1 MALTDVSR
9 AASSADELPVLSFA
23 PDPGHVALDL
33 DRLVATR
40 LLIQASSGGGK
51 SYALRWLL
59 EQTHGRIQQFVLDW
73 EGEFAS
79 LRERFAY
86 VLAGQDGDVPA
97 DPRTAGLL
105 CQRLLELGASAVV
118 DLSELQPEDR
128 QRFAQG
134 FLHELMHVPR
144 SLWRPLLVAIDEAHY
159 LAPEKGEPEAVS
171 KTDVVALCT
180 QGRKRG
186 FAAVLATQRI
196 AKVSNNALADLLNV
210 LIGPTSFDLDVKRAG
225 DTLGFDKMQRE
236 QLKRLEPGQFFARGP
251 ALAREPVLV
260 RTGPVQTTHP
270 QPGRVAPPV
279 PPPPE
284 AIRALLGQLRDLPAQ
299 TSSEPDE
306 IEQARG
312 RIAEL
317 ERALRERPVEVRTET
332 IVERVEVPAIDV
344 VTLERLEALATG
356 LRDTGADMV
365 GLGERLVAG
374 LARVQHTPAPVP
386 GGAAAAAATDRAVH
400 EKRLRRVHPRPQPH
414 EPAPHRAQPP
424 SPDADDTLSRKR
436 QHILDTLATFE
447 ALGLWAVDRK
457 NVAVFS
463 GRGPRSSAFDT
474 DLAAL
479 GKAGLLVTGGGQ
491 LHLTDAGRARAATP
505 AALPTGEDFRQAW
518 YTALTRA
525 LGGNDAQARLL
536 RVLAAVFPA
545 GVSRADL
552 AERAG
557 MSVRSSAFDGH
568 VAALSSLGLARTGGG
583 QVTATDL
590 LFPELPAHGA
600 TGVQPPPRRAG

>member
-9 AASSADELPVLSFA
+9 VESSSDELPVLSFV
-23 PDPGHVALDL
+23 PGPGHVALDL

-51 SYALRWLL
+51 SYGLRWLL

-86 VLAGQDGDVPA
+86 VLAGQDVGEAPA

-105 CQRLLELGASAVV
+105 CRRLLELGASAVL

-159 LAPEKGEPEAVS
+159 LAPEKGELEAVS
-171 KTDVVALCT
+171 KADVVALCT

-225 DTLGFDKMQRE
+225 DTLGFDRMQRE

-251 ALAREPVLV
+251 ALPREPVLV
-260 RTGPVQTTHP
+260 RTAPVQTTHP

-284 AIRALLGQLRDLPAQ
+284 AIRPLLSQLRDLPAQ
-299 TSSEPDE
+299 ASSELDD
-306 IEQARG
+306 IEHARG
-312 RIAEL
+312 RIAAL
-317 ERALRERPVEVRTET
+317 ERALRERPVEVRTEIT
-332 IVERVEVPAIDV
+332 VERVAVPAIDV

-356 LRDTGADMV
+356 LRDLGAELV

-374 LARVQHTPAPVP
+374 LTQVRPALVPVP
-386 GGAAAAAATDRAVH
+386 KPPEATRSTPPTERVLNVDRAPSH
-400 EKRLRRVHPRPQPH
+400 TTASRP
-414 EPAPHRAQPP
+414 AI
-424 SPDADDTLSRKR
+424 STDGLSVPQQR
-436 QHILDTLATFE
+436 ILDALAAFATV
-447 ALGLWAVDRK
+447 GLDAVAK
-457 NVAVFS
+457 SNVATWAGQSPTSS
-463 GRGPRSSAFDT
+463 GFANNLGSLRSRGLIAYP
-474 DLAAL
+474 
-479 GKAGLLVTGGGQ
+479 AGGRVA
-491 LHLTDAGRARAATP
+491 LTDAGRTQAAATDP
-505 AALPTGEDFRQAW
+505 ITSVDQLHAAW
-518 YTALTRA
+518 
-525 LGGNDAQARLL
+525 LGRLSAPQGRLL
-536 RVLAAVFPA
+536 RSLLDWYPQAIDRAA
-545 GVSRADL
+545 L
-552 AERAG
+552 AEAAG
-557 MSVRSSAFDGH
+557 QSATSSGFANNLGM
-568 VAALSSLGLARTGGG
+568 LRSLGLIDYPQRG
-583 QVTATDL
+583 QVVATAL
-590 LFPELPAHGA
+590 LFPELPGRAQPA
-600 TGVQPPPRRAG
+600 TRSPRRRTT